1 MEAQR
6 GVVSD
11 PRSHRLRVTGLGL
24 EPRPSGFQSLCSFL
38 IALYGFLLPL
48 QSFIQQWL
56 TEPFLCTRHCAKLQ
70 RYTGSKTDLE
80 PSLTVSQS
88 TGKESSEE

>member
-6 GVVSD
+6 GVVSY
-11 PRSHRLRVTGLGL
+11 PWPHRLRVRELGL
-24 EPRPSGFQSLCSFL
+24 EPRPSGLQSLCSFL

-56 TEPFLCTRHCAKLQ
+56 TEPFLCPRHCAKLQ
-70 RYTGSKTDLE
+70 RHIGGKTDLE

>member
-1 MEAQR
+1 MEGQR
-6 GVVSD
+6 GVVSY
-11 PRSHRLRVTGLGL
+11 PRSHGQRVTGLGL
-24 EPRPSGFQSLCSFL
+24 EPRPSGSLCSFL

-70 RYTGSKTDLE
+70 RYIGSKTDLE
-80 PSLTVSQS
+80 PSLTASQS

>member
-11 PRSHRLRVTGLGL
+11 PRSHGLRVTGLGL

-56 TEPFLCTRHCAKLQ
+56 TEPFLQLLYRIGKRIRQ
-70 RYTGSKTDLE
+70 IE
-80 PSLTVSQS
+80 
-88 TGKESSEE
+88 GKELQSRGSAQLGLWLLHL